1 MEGDDETSAVE
12 AALGLSPRIFI
23 NEVINM
29 IDDIGFQ
36 AFQYCLQEGASVAFG
51 DAKATSKAEELK
63 RNCNLELGNRC
74 LEQKNEQLGD
84 DCLLQ
89 CLTVPEGF
97 VAPEDDNSSA
107 TVLHKDG
114 SSDSELDAN
123 MEYEELQRE
132 IISLE
137 RQATYKSNLNSSIAE
152 VMKPYEDKS
161 VQENIQAFVNALPE
175 LHEKMKVMNR
185 KKAEARV
192 GQNVWNAKCLRD
204 LRRSTGSSSTPSTE
218 DIQEVNAGCERLE
231 GVNCVVCGNMRIST
245 NSHH

>member
-12 AALGLSPRIFI
+12 AALGLSPQIFI

-63 RNCNLELGNRC
+63 RGVTVIWNLVTDVLNKRMSNWETY
-74 LEQKNEQLGD
+74 
-84 DCLLQ
+84 CLLQ

-114 SSDSELDAN
+114 SSDSELDAELDFLRKKLADAN

-204 LRRSTGSSSTPSTE
+204 LRRIAPGSSSTPSTE
-218 DIQEVNAGCERLE
+218 DIQEVNA
-231 GVNCVVCGNMRIST
+231 VVKGLRKE
-245 NSHH
+245 

>member
-12 AALGLSPRIFI
+12 AALGLSPQIFI

-63 RNCNLELGNRC
+63 R
-74 LEQKNEQLGD
+74 
-84 DCLLQ
+84 
-89 CLTVPEGF
+89 
-97 VAPEDDNSSA
+97 DNSSA

-114 SSDSELDAN
+114 SSDSELDAELDFLRKKLADAN

-204 LRRSTGSSSTPSTE
+204 LRRIAPGSSSTPSTE
-218 DIQEVNAGCERLE
+218 DIQEVNA
-231 GVNCVVCGNMRIST
+231 VVKGLRKE
-245 NSHH
+245 